1 MIKNQNQQ
9 PECFPDLVP
18 VRVDSIWE
26 RTECVSVFLVSVCG
40 FGYKEPRQ
48 ACLCLWALAR
58 MHGAA
63 AQAPKAAAVDR
74 QLCLVWPGVQ
84 TCQAPLYHRLG

>member
-26 RTECVSVFLVSVCG
+26 RTECVSVFLVPICG

-48 ACLCLWALAR
+48 VCLCLWALTECMEPR
-58 MHGAA
+58 
-63 AQAPKAAAVDR
+63 P
-74 QLCLVWPGVQ
+74 
-84 TCQAPLYHRLG
+84 RLPRLLP